1 MKKFSVLLVLIVA
14 LLYSCDKKNAGPGNG
29 GGDDENKEIL
39 LPTVTTIEVVDITA
53 TSAICI
59 AEVENAGAAEVTK
72 RGVEYACASF
82 SEPDQDCD
90 VKIVDAGSGLGE
102 FQCEMTDLNPNETY
116 YVRAFATNKAGTSY
130 GEEIS
135 FVTLEEG
142 NDEGNEGEED
152 EETKI
157 NGYEYVDLGLPS
169 GLKWATCN
177 VGASSQYEVGD
188 YFAWGELKSKERFG
202 MDNCPTY
209 GVPME
214 DISGNVEF
222 DVAAFAWGST
232 WRMPTEAEFMELRD
246 NCKLEWTMIDN
257 NTRGCFLTGPNGN
270 QIYLP
275 SGGFMTESS
284 VDFAEDE
291 AAYWTSTPD
300 TFTSDQGYS
309 TFVYFYS
316 NNFCNR
322 GWMSRYVGMLVRPV
336 SE

>member
-1 MKKFSVLLVLIVA
+1 MKKYF
-14 LLYSCDKKNAGPGNG
+14 
-29 GGDDENKEIL
+29 IL
-39 LPTVTTIEVVDITA
+39 LMSVATLLFSCGKDAEKPTVKTASVVDVTS
-53 TSAICI
+53 TSATVNAI
-59 AEVENAGAAEVTK
+59 VENDGGAEVTK

-82 SEPDQDCD
+82 SEPDHECYMG
-90 VKIVDAGSGLGE
+90 IIYAGSGVGE
-102 FQCEMTDLNPNETY
+102 FQCELTDLYPGETF
-116 YVRAFATNKAGTSY
+116 YVRAFAINEVGESY

-142 NDEGNEGEED
+142 NDGGNEGEED
-152 EETKI
+152 EETNI

-169 GLKWATCN
+169 GLKWASYN
-177 VGASSQYEVGD
+177 VGASSPYEVGE
-188 YFAWGELKSKERFG
+188 YFSWGELKSKERYG

-222 DVAAFAWGST
+222 DVATFAWGST
-232 WRMPTEAEFMELRD
+232 WRMPTETEMMELKN
-246 NCKLEWTMIDN
+246 NCTIEWVMIDN
-257 NTRGCFLTGPNGN
+257 NTQGCFVTGPNGN

-275 SGGFMTESS
+275 SGGFMTETNI
-284 VDFAEDE
+284 DFADAE

-300 TFTSDQGYS
+300 VYNNDSGYATFM
-309 TFVYFYS
+309 YFYN

-322 GWMSRYVGMLVRPV
+322 GWMSRYVGMPVRPV

>member
-82 SEPDQDCD
+82 SEPDNDCD

-135 FVTLEEG
+135 FVTLE
-142 NDEGNEGEED
+142 EGNEGEED

>member
-1 MKKFSVLLVLIVA
+1 MKKYF
-14 LLYSCDKKNAGPGNG
+14 
-29 GGDDENKEIL
+29 IL
-39 LPTVTTIEVVDITA
+39 LMSVATLLFSCGKDVERPVVVTKQVVDITA
-53 TSAICI
+53 TSAKVN
-59 AEVENAGAAEVTK
+59 AKVENDGGAEVTK

-82 SEPDQDCD
+82 SGTDQDCD

-102 FQCEMTDLNPNETY
+102 FQCELTNLNPNETY
-116 YVRAFATNKAGTSY
+116 YVRAFATNEAGTSY

-135 FVTLEEG
+135 FVTLEE
-142 NDEGNEGEED
+142 E
-152 EETKI
+152 KII

-169 GLKWATCN
+169 GLKWASCN
-177 VGASSQYEVGD
+177 VGATTPYEVGE
-188 YFAWGELKSKERFG
+188 YFSWGELKPKDRYG
-202 MDNCPTY
+202 MDNCATY
-209 GVPME
+209 GVPMG
-214 DISGNVEF
+214 DFSGDAEY

-322 GWMSRYVGMLVRPV
+322 GWMSRYVGMPIRPV